1 MNNFSVLITCAS
13 WEERFVKGFDQ
24 IQKTDLDRVIIFY
37 YKEYENKTKINREY
51 ISEYCVTNNIKHH
64 EYLLSFENPAS
75 SWKTIYETID
85 KFDISNKKLA
95 IDITTMPR
103 ETTWI
108 ILSMLENKDAE
119 IYYIYHRPEKYNDEW
134 LSRDPGR
141 PRLVYKLSGL
151 SKFGVSTKLVII
163 TGFDTERAKQLINYF
178 EPEYT
183 FLGVQKGDQYSNI
196 AQNILKHETEF
207 KKNKNISLLEI
218 DAYSEDHG
226 YDVVLNQIKQYIDN
240 SNIIMTS
247 LGPKL
252 SAIALYRLHK
262 VYEQISLAYAPS
274 NEFNMEY
281 SSGIGE
287 SIIRKL

>member
-1 MNNFSVLITCAS
+1 MNNFNVLITCAS
-13 WEERFVKGFDQ
+13 WEDRFTKGFDQ
-24 IQKTDLDRVIIFY
+24 INKTELSQVIIFY
-37 YKEYENKTKINREY
+37 YKEYKDKTDLNRKY
-51 ISEYCVTNNIKHH
+51 ISEYCDEKKIKHA
-64 EYLLSFENPAS
+64 EYLLSFENPAL
-75 SWKTIYETID
+75 SWKTIYDTID
-85 KFDISNKKLA
+85 SLDISSKKLA
-95 IDITTMPR
+95 VDITTMPR
-103 ETTWI
+103 ETIWI
-108 ILSMLENKDAE
+108 ILSMLEKKDAE
-119 IYYIYHRPEKYNDEW
+119 IYYIYHRPKKYNKEW

-151 SKFGVSTKLVII
+151 SKFGVSTILVII
-163 TGFDTERAKQLINYF
+163 TGFDTERAKQLINHF

-183 FLGVQKGDQYSNI
+183 FLGVQKGDQYSNV
-196 AQNILKHETEF
+196 AQNILKHEQEF
-207 KKNKNISLLEI
+207 EKNRNISLFKI
-218 DAYSEDHG
+218 DAYSDDHG
-226 YDVVLNQIKQYIDN
+226 YDTVLDQIKPYIEN